1 MKIGEFIT
9 GVAVVAFMISLCTI
23 DSLSAAPLITM
34 AVSGAWLVGY
44 SYADATRRVK
54 EGRR

>member
-23 DSLSAAPLITM
+23 ESLSAASLITM
-34 AVSGAWLVGY
+34 AVSGAWIVGY
-44 SYADATRRVK
+44 SFMEEEKRPR
-54 EGRR
+54 EGR

>member
-9 GVAVVAFMISLCTI
+9 GIAVVAFILSLCTI
-23 DSLSAAPLITM
+23 ESLSAASLITM

-44 SYADATRRVK
+44 SYADAVRRVR

>member
-9 GVAVVAFMISLCTI
+9 SIAVVAFVLSLCTI
-23 DSLSAAPLITM
+23 ESLSAASLITM
-34 AVSGAWLVGY
+34 FISGAWLVGY
-44 SYADATRRVK
+44 SYFDSVKRVR